1 MSELQTDAAEA
12 VDEKVVD
19 TAQDDVTDAETASEG
34 AAKEAGK
41 AAEEAAAKDDPAD
54 KQEAKANFP
63 DNWRELIAGENEDY
77 QKLAKRYGS
86 PRGVIKALDEAQKL
100 IRSGKIKRDMP
111 DPKDEAAMAE
121 WRKDNG
127 IPDDPTGYKLPD
139 AVAKRMTDDDKPVLG
154 QFTEFAHSK
163 NAPPEFVEMAAEW
176 YVENQEKALEAQQT
190 ADMQLEEAAEDALR
204 KEWNHAEY
212 KANMTLAKRYVSD
225 IPGIGGDFS
234 EFRGPDGRRLGDIPE
249 FVMWASDQ
257 GRQTFGDS
265 TFATA
270 DSESRHNSRRSEIE
284 RIRDADF
291 DRYEREGLDKELRVL
306 IEKDLKRGKR

>member
-41 AAEEAAAKDDPAD
+41 ATEEAAAKDDPSD
-54 KQEAKANFP
+54 KQEAKADFP

-111 DPKDEAAMAE
+111 DPKDESAMAE

-163 NAPPEFVEMAAEW
+163 NAPPEFVEMVGSTILISLRRETW
-176 YVENQEKALEAQQT
+176 EDTPT
-190 ADMQLEEAAEDALR
+190 ANLSRPSQ
-204 KEWNHAEY
+204 
-212 KANMTLAKRYVSD
+212 AN
-225 IPGIGGDFS
+225 G
-234 EFRGPDGRRLGDIPE
+234 
-249 FVMWASDQ
+249 
-257 GRQTFGDS
+257 
-265 TFATA
+265 
-270 DSESRHNSRRSEIE
+270 SR
-284 RIRDADF
+284 
-291 DRYEREGLDKELRVL
+291 
-306 IEKDLKRGKR
+306 